1 MIRLIRRVA
10 RLFGSAG
17 SRWADARDATDAYEQ
32 GDYEASLRVFLPMA
46 EAGHVVAQLYLGL
59 MYRNG
64 QGVPANNAKA
74 LKWHLRAANQG
85 NPNSQF
91 AVGLMYADG
100 LGVPQDNVQAYKWFA
115 LSSKVRLLGL
125 REGGEARD
133 WLAGKMSEEEIDAAE
148 QLVHDFRP
156 KTERMI

>member
-115 LSSKVRLLGL
+115 LSSKVRPLGL
-125 REGGEARD
+125 REGREARD
-133 WLAGKMSEEEIDAAE
+133 WLAGKMSEKEIDAAE
-148 QLVHDFRP
+148 QHVHRFRP
-156 KTERMI
+156 KIERIV

>member
-1 MIRLIRRVA
+1 M
-10 RLFGSAG
+10 
-17 SRWADARDATDAYEQ
+17 
-32 GDYEASLRVFLPMA
+32 
-46 EAGHVVAQLYLGL
+46 VAQLYLGL

-125 REGGEARD
+125 REGGEARN
-133 WLAGKMSEEEIDAAE
+133 WLAAKMSEEEIGAAE
-148 QLVHDFRP
+148 RLVHDFRP